1 MRGAE
6 RVRAL
11 RRLHGARE
19 ALLLAGVL
27 VAAPLVPAL
36 MRLPLPKVDRILK
49 RVRGARA
56 PEQLSDERVAAV
68 VDAAQQFAHPVV
80 RRGCL
85 TRGVSLFVLLR
96 ERAGHED
103 LRLCFGI
110 GGPADD
116 FYGHCWLEHHGEP
129 HLEKED
135 PRERFP
141 AQFALPLPG

>member
-1 MRGAE
+1 MRGAD

-11 RRLHGARE
+11 RRLHGVRE
-19 ALLLAGVL
+19 ALMFTAVL
-27 VAAPLVPAL
+27 VAAPVVPAL
-36 MRLPLPKVDRILK
+36 MRLPLPRVDKVLK
-49 RVRGARA
+49 RVRGTRA
-56 PEQLSDERVAAV
+56 PRQLSDERVATV
-68 VDAAQQFAHPVV
+68 VEAAQQFAHPVV

-96 ERAGHED
+96 DRTDDD

-116 FYGHCWLEHHGEP
+116 FYGHCWLERHGEP

-135 PRERFP
+135 PRDRFP